1 MGLLGSEDKT
11 HQIVQAKIRRNGT
24 RTIMAFTLAAF
35 DDRIQDTE
43 HMDSID
49 TYTEYNT
56 VHLEHECE
64 QIFDL
69 VFQCAPFSLLVL
81 TYHDFFPQFWLS

>member
-1 MGLLGSEDKT
+1 MGLLGSGDKT
-11 HQIVQAKIRRNGT
+11 HQIVQAKIRHSGT
-24 RTIMAFTLAAF
+24 RTDMAFALAAF

-56 VHLEHECE
+56 VHLEHGC
-64 QIFDL
+64 DL
-69 VFQCAPFSLLVL
+69 AFHCALFSLLVL
-81 TYHDFFPQFWLS
+81 TYYALFPQFLFS